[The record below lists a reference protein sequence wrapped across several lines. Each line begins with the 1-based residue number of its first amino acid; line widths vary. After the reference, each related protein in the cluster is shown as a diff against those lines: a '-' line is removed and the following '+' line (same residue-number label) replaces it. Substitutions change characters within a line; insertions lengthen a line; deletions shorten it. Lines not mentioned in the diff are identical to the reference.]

1 MPTGAYGF
9 GASSTDSKGY
19 KSRYRCGKMN
29 GRWGLWNPT
38 FGRQSRGGGV
48 RGGVRGG
55 VCVSGGGCSAIQMVA
70 GQLVSCTAH
79 RRHGVTT
86 NGLAECV
93 DSYRKKEG
101 FVGATGCKPCDAGCC
116 VGRKLVPRHWAAV
129 FSTGRHCRVRW
140 TTFECV
146 HRSVNIGV
154 YADIHQHPF
163 MFPFWDGGMVHH
175 ISAP

>member
-1 MPTGAYGF
+1 
-9 GASSTDSKGY
+9 
-19 KSRYRCGKMN
+19 
-29 GRWGLWNPT
+29 
-38 FGRQSRGGGV
+38 
-48 RGGVRGG
+48 
-55 VCVSGGGCSAIQMVA
+55 MVA

-101 FVGATGCKPCDAGCC
+101 VVGATGCKPCDAGCC

-146 HRSVNIGV
+146 HRSINVEFAETSAQERKSTPTI
-154 YADIHQHPF
+154 ARDKK
-163 MFPFWDGGMVHH
+163 GGSLVGFSRGEASRQCSVKRLHAC
-175 ISAP
+175 ISTYFHGLRLDLLLCFRHFLLKQRYTRSLVLHLL